1 MRILAAREWRR
12 RASAAAACPGGSGHG
27 AGGNGSGPIGI
38 TLITKDPSNRF
49 WTALVD
55 GAMAARRSM

>member
-38 TLITKDPSNRF
+38 TKDLSNRF